1 MKKILLSIFSLY
13 IMVALSS
20 CGGQEKTISTDIVD
34 NPKSANSSNSEDAPK
49 IEFENSLHD
58 FGNTM
63 QGERLSYAFK
73 FTNAGKKDLIISQ
86 ASASCGCTVAD
97 FPQNPIAPGKEGYI
111 TVVFDTKGLKGYQS
125 KSVTVFANTIPNQ
138 ISLRITAMVEIP

>member
-1 MKKILLSIFSLY
+1 MKKIQATIY
-13 IMVALSS
+13 ILILFFAISS
-20 CGGQEKTISTDIVD
+20 CGNQDKTINTDIVD
-34 NPKSANSSNSEDAPK
+34 NPKSANSSNSENAPK
-49 IEFENSLHD
+49 IEFENSEHD

-73 FTNAGKKDLIISQ
+73 FTNVGKKDLIISQ

-97 FPQNPIAPGKEGYI
+97 FPQDPIAPGKTGYI
-111 TVVFDTKGLKGYQS
+111 TTVFDTKGLKGYQS
-125 KSVTVFANTIPNQ
+125 KSITVFANTIPNQ

>member
-1 MKKILLSIFSLY
+1 MKKNHSFIVTLLIIF
-13 IMVALSS
+13 ALSS
-20 CGGQEKTISTDIVD
+20 CGNHEKTLSTDIVD
-34 NPKSANSSNSEDAPK
+34 NPKSANSSNSENAPK
-49 IEFENSLHD
+49 IEFENSEHD

-73 FTNAGKKDLIISQ
+73 FTNVGKKDLIISQ

-97 FPQNPIAPGKEGYI
+97 FPQDPIAPGKTGYI

-138 ISLRITAMVEIP
+138 ISIRITAMVEIT